1 MSTYTHVDSY
11 NPATVTNYLELR
23 HTYGTVNPESILV
36 TLTIEISEDIT
47 TITVNDRG
55 HFTADET

>member
-1 MSTYTHVDSY
+1 M
-11 NPATVTNYLELR
+11 
-23 HTYGTVNPESILV
+23 VNPESILV

-47 TITVNDRG
+47 TITVGDRG